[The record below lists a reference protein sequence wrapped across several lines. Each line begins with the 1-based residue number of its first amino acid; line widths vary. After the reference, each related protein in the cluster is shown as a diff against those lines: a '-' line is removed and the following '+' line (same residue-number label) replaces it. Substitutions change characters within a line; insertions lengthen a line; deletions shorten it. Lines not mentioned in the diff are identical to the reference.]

1 MKKLRNKKKIQFK
14 KRIAVAMVGVTIATF
29 SSGCSFSQGT
39 ASGNLFSQVKTLI
52 TGEDEK
58 SEIPQEATTE
68 IKEIA
73 QEATTESKPYTE
85 ISKQPIELSQDE
97 PALRYQSG
105 QDAYILKDGKQQGV
119 MHFNLAQR
127 LGIWDYTNPT
137 VVSNGIYY
145 SYTFNLK
152 LDFTQ
157 YFNQVESAKI
167 EVKPELLNSKGEVIG
182 EIANIGWNG
191 FEQIAEIYKSN
202 PVKNIEVCLQPT
214 QDFSDGDYIKFNL
227 TDTENNVVFDS
238 VTYDVSLLK
247 KATDGPTIKRI
258 KDTTKIKSINGAKY
272 SFTLNSVCSSQE
284 YLNIDSYSDLVK
296 MMDLDYTVKLLKDK
310 VNGRVV
316 TRFNTF
322 SGVQMNSEVKLAVNT
337 CNNSQYNYT
346 YYQDA
351 TRTNYSDVDDYV
363 PYVTSNFPY
372 IKKGE
377 TANNVTNRV
386 LSYDLDSE
394 DPMYV
399 RVIPEFT
406 NERKARSDEE
416 MLKFNGRYVVYQVEL
431 KARNLPKYYKGEW

>member
-1 MKKLRNKKKIQFK
+1 MKKIRNKKKIQFK
-14 KRIAVAMVGVTIATF
+14 KRIAVAMVGVTIAMF

-52 TGEDEK
+52 TGGDKK

-137 VVSNGIYY
+137 IVSNGIYY

-157 YFNQVESAKI
+157 YFSQVESAKI

-214 QDFSDGDYIKFNL
+214 QDFC
-227 TDTENNVVFDS
+227 
-238 VTYDVSLLK
+238 LK
-247 KATDGPTIKRI
+247 GKKAFLAQRAEINKATDGPTIKRI

>member
-39 ASGNLFSQVKTLI
+39 ASGNLFSQVKTLV
-52 TGEDEK
+52 TGGDEK
-58 SEIPQEATTE
+58 SEIPKEATTE

-73 QEATTESKPYTE
+73 KEATTESKPYTE

-157 YFNQVESAKI
+157 YFSQVESAKI

-247 KATDGPTIKRI
+247 K
-258 KDTTKIKSINGAKY
+258 
-272 SFTLNSVCSSQE
+272 
-284 YLNIDSYSDLVK
+284 
-296 MMDLDYTVKLLKDK
+296 
-310 VNGRVV
+310 
-316 TRFNTF
+316 
-322 SGVQMNSEVKLAVNT
+322 
-337 CNNSQYNYT
+337 
-346 YYQDA
+346 
-351 TRTNYSDVDDYV
+351 
-363 PYVTSNFPY
+363 SN
-372 IKKGE
+372 
-377 TANNVTNRV
+377 
-386 LSYDLDSE
+386 
-394 DPMYV
+394 
-399 RVIPEFT
+399 
-406 NERKARSDEE
+406 
-416 MLKFNGRYVVYQVEL
+416 
-431 KARNLPKYYKGEW
+431 

>member
-1 MKKLRNKKKIQFK
+1 MIIAWGEEMSEIQKNSYSLAKKQFNLELINLIQNG
-14 KRIAVAMVGVTIATF
+14 IAV
-29 SSGCSFSQGT
+29 SY
-39 ASGNLFSQVKTLI
+39 NLERLYENNIGFIYDTMM
-52 TGEDEK
+52 DCN
-58 SEIPQEATTE
+58 
-68 IKEIA
+68 
-73 QEATTESKPYTE
+73 
-85 ISKQPIELSQDE
+85 ISTNSDL
-97 PALRYQSG
+97 A
-105 QDAYILKDGKQQGV
+105 KD
-119 MHFNLAQR
+119 LAQVAFFAIYDSAIKFDKSKGLSYLNYLNLWLIHYFYR
-127 LGIWDYTNPT
+127 ELLRMKYSFKITNT
-137 VVSNGIYY
+137 AC
-145 SYTFNLK
+145 FK

-157 YFNQVESAKI
+157 YFSQVESAKI

>member
-1 MKKLRNKKKIQFK
+1 M
-14 KRIAVAMVGVTIATF
+14 
-29 SSGCSFSQGT
+29 
-39 ASGNLFSQVKTLI
+39 
-52 TGEDEK
+52 
-58 SEIPQEATTE
+58 
-68 IKEIA
+68 
-73 QEATTESKPYTE
+73 
-85 ISKQPIELSQDE
+85 
-97 PALRYQSG
+97 
-105 QDAYILKDGKQQGV
+105 
-119 MHFNLAQR
+119 
-127 LGIWDYTNPT
+127 
-137 VVSNGIYY
+137 
-145 SYTFNLK
+145 
-152 LDFTQ
+152 
-157 YFNQVESAKI
+157 
-167 EVKPELLNSKGEVIG
+167 KPELLNSRGEVIG

-238 VTYDVSLLK
+238 VNYDVSLLK

-431 KARNLPKYYKGEW
+431 KARNLHKYYKGEW